1 MSIFALLNHQ
11 NVTIMKKSLLTT
23 LVYLFSIVLA
33 VSAPVDEQKARKLAS
48 DFLCSK
54 MPATRSVSANLT
66 RAVTG
71 VVDGPDAGLYVF
83 NTDNSFVVISAD
95 DDLPSVLAYG
105 LSEPYDAEKAPDA
118 MKALLEA
125 YNYEVKRAVKTRT
138 VVPTH
143 DDIAPLITTKWNQK
157 SPYNLLCPAT
167 KSGNCPTGCVATAMA
182 QIMYYHRWPETF
194 DWDKMQT
201 TYQSSDTLESGKA
214 VAELMASCGE
224 KVFMEYGENESSASD
239 FYVCEALRYDFGYSG
254 FTDRV
259 VRDHYTAKSWD
270 ELIYSELA
278 ANRPVFYA
286 GQSVSSGKGIG
297 GHAFVIDGYQAKDEV
312 GYFHVNWGWGGNSD
326 EYFLISV
333 LNPYY
338 QYTGG
343 NAGSSGYSFS
353 QSAVIGIQK
362 SETEPNSNTSRFYVD
377 SLYIENDKGTYT
389 RVSTSSDFPKIK
401 ANFTIFN
408 LSLPEKARAYD
419 LALAL
424 YRDHE
429 LVSILD
435 EGSLLDIMG
444 DSMKYESGERLYSE
458 LAVGKNLADG
468 LYQIRLLSRENGNTN
483 WEWANNTINK
493 YIELD
498 INGTTMTTK
507 THGLYDRPAISSFVI
522 NSVSISDSC
531 KVGEPIKITINVTDN
546 NKTGNSPLFLYGN
559 ASLEQGKDKFQLLTG
574 GGTNLDPGETGTVV
588 LEYTPQRA
596 GKFVFYLSG
605 NVNELTDSLYRFE
618 ASVSGLALEMDLKV
632 DGAEMVSSGWNELTG
647 TAISGVLQLTNMGV
661 EAYDNYIFIRILRVK
676 GTNYND
682 AMSVSANIPIGE
694 TVDIPFSFE
703 GLLPENYYL
712 ILVTAMDGENTKP
725 LNYTQ
730 SGTNIKYSY
739 KYLYYLLSDTGING
753 IQNDAPDAEVY
764 DIRGVRLGKASELK
778 SLPKGV
784 YIINKKKVINK

>member
-1 MSIFALLNHQ
+1 
-11 NVTIMKKSLLTT
+11 MKKSLLTT

-48 DFLCSK
+48 DFLRSK
-54 MPATRSVSANLT
+54 MPATRSVSANLS

-167 KSGNCPTGCVATAMA
+167 KSGNCPTGCAATAMA
-182 QIMYYHRWPETF
+182 QIMYYHKWPETF

-224 KVFMEYGENESSASD
+224 KVFMKYGENESSASD

-278 ANRPVFYA
+278 ANRPVFYS

-618 ASVSGLALEMDLKV
+618 ASVSGLALEMDLIV
-632 DGAEMVSSGWNELTG
+632 DGAEKVSSGWNELKG

-661 EAYDNYIFIRILRVK
+661 ETYDNSIFIRLLGVK
-676 GTNYND
+676 GADYRETKT
-682 AMSVSANIPIGE
+682 MSAKISIGE

-703 GLLPENYYL
+703 DLGTENYYV
-712 ILVTAMDGENTKP
+712 ILVTAMDGEDTKP
-725 LNYTQ
+725 LNYTIDDK
-730 SGTNIKYSY
+730 GNITYY
-739 KYLYYLLSDTGING
+739 YNYLYYLLADTGING
-753 IQNDAPDAEVY
+753 IKNDAPDAEVY
-764 DIRGVRLGKASELK
+764 DVRGVRLGRASELK
-778 SLPKGV
+778 SLPKGI
-784 YIINKKKVINK
+784 YIVNKKKVINK